1 MNNRIIILA
10 SLLLSMISTVNAEEK
25 SYAEIGFG
33 SLAVEDSGWRF
44 VPKIGRLI
52 VGTKV
57 MDGLAIEGMAA
68 VGFVDSSV
76 GGITLKVNNA
86 VGLYARPFVNVGDSV
101 ELYARLGYFKGSM
114 TISGAGGS
122 ISDSGSGVSYGGG
135 IAFKIT
141 PTTAAT
147 IDYMSYYD
155 KDGMQIYGAT
165 VGARYAF

>member
-1 MNNRIIILA
+1 MNNKIIILA

-25 SYAEIGFG
+25 AYAEIGFG

-52 VGTKV
+52 IGTKV

-86 VGLYARPFVNVGDSV
+86 VGLYA
-101 ELYARLGYFKGSM
+101 
-114 TISGAGGS
+114 
-122 ISDSGSGVSYGGG
+122 
-135 IAFKIT
+135 
-141 PTTAAT
+141 
-147 IDYMSYYD
+147 
-155 KDGMQIYGAT
+155 
-165 VGARYAF
+165 